1 MTTLDD
7 LIAEATAS
15 GGSERANYQLF
26 VTGLCDV
33 LGVPRPAMS
42 QEANARNDYVFER
55 SLDYRHPDG
64 STTKL
69 YVDCYK
75 RGSFV
80 LEAKQSAR
88 RQAEDE
94 RQASLFGS
102 EAQSRKLGHAR
113 RGSRGWDR
121 VMRAAYTQAVDYTR
135 HLPVEHGYP
144 PFVILVDV
152 GHVIELYADFSGQ
165 GKNYAQFPDAQGFRI
180 EMDHLRDPAIQ
191 ARLKAV
197 WTFPH
202 SLDPAK
208 KSAEVTR
215 DIAGRLSIISAWRAG
230 SSRSQASQVPS
241 LHNRRS
247 WYVLTKE
254 RVEHG

>member
-7 LIAEATAS
+7 LIAEASAS

-26 VTGLCDV
+26 IAGLCDV
-33 LGVPRPAMS
+33 LGVPRPGMS
-42 QEANARNDYVFER
+42 QETNALNDYVFER

-64 STTKL
+64 SVTKL

-75 RGSFV
+75 RGHFV

-88 RQAEDE
+88 RETMDP
-94 RQASLFGS
+94 RQGDMFGS

-121 VMRAAYTQAVDYTR
+121 VMRAAYLQAVDYTR

-152 GHVIELYADFSGQ
+152 GHVIELFADFSGQ
-165 GKNYAQFPDAQGFRI
+165 G
-180 EMDHLRDPAIQ
+180 
-191 ARLKAV
+191 
-197 WTFPH
+197 
-202 SLDPAK
+202 
-208 KSAEVTR
+208 
-215 DIAGRLSIISAWRAG
+215 
-230 SSRSQASQVPS
+230 
-241 LHNRRS
+241 
-247 WYVLTKE
+247 
-254 RVEHG
+254 

>member
-1 MTTLDD
+1 MTTTLDD

-26 VTGLCDV
+26 ISGLCDV

-42 QEANARNDYVFER
+42 QETNARNDYVFER

-88 RQAEDE
+88 RQAENPHQTDV
-94 RQASLFGS
+94 FGS
-102 EAQSRKLGHAR
+102 EANSRKLGHAK

-135 HLPVEHGYP
+135 QLPVEHGYP
-144 PFVILVDV
+144 PWKA
-152 GHVIELYADFSGQ
+152 IEGPRTSPNPTDL
-165 GKNYAQFPDAQGFRI
+165 
-180 EMDHLRDPAIQ
+180 
-191 ARLKAV
+191 
-197 WTFPH
+197 
-202 SLDPAK
+202 
-208 KSAEVTR
+208 
-215 DIAGRLSIISAWRAG
+215 
-230 SSRSQASQVPS
+230 
-241 LHNRRS
+241 
-247 WYVLTKE
+247 
-254 RVEHG
+254 